1 MKILHSLII
10 LASIFSLVQA
20 SIFDAL
26 NEFYDG
32 WGEEQ
37 CVQINNR
44 RSPQATP
51 LTALE
56 IPFGG
61 FFDGF
66 LDSINRSKINFKL
79 KTHLA
84 RQALRTVRNS
94 PQCTIAYRSQ
104 PKPPSPLK
112 NYSNPSEPCTSNSSV
127 ISSGPII
134 VEIFE

>member
-44 RSPQATP
+44 RSPQQLWKFHSVDFSTDFW
-51 LTALE
+51 TV
-56 IPFGG
+56 
-61 FFDGF
+61 
-66 LDSINRSKINFKL
+66 SIEPAIQRTSESMD
-79 KTHLA
+79 
-84 RQALRTVRNS
+84 RQ
-94 PQCTIAYRSQ
+94 I
-104 PKPPSPLK
+104 
-112 NYSNPSEPCTSNSSV
+112 
-127 ISSGPII
+127 
-134 VEIFE
+134 

>member
-10 LASIFSLVQA
+10 LVSIFSLAQG
-20 SIFDAL
+20 SIFDTL

-37 CVQINNR
+37 CVAINNR

-51 LTALE
+51 LIALE

-66 LDSINRSKINFKL
+66 LDCEHRASNTESFGIDGSPNLIYRIFGYYGILKRKIVYLGQK
-79 KTHLA
+79 
-84 RQALRTVRNS
+84 
-94 PQCTIAYRSQ
+94 
-104 PKPPSPLK
+104 
-112 NYSNPSEPCTSNSSV
+112 
-127 ISSGPII
+127 
-134 VEIFE
+134 